1 MTELEMEKFLLPNL
15 VKKEGKD
22 ILSNEEVFKKLVAS
36 ETNLCFSK
44 ALKEQLDFFFD
55 SYDGADICGYKGM
68 DIKKPSECFYA
79 PTI

>member
-36 ETNLCFSK
+36 ETN
-44 ALKEQLDFFFD
+44 
-55 SYDGADICGYKGM
+55 
-68 DIKKPSECFYA
+68 
-79 PTI
+79 